1 MTAPQNLPS
10 FDPARED
17 GNAVLEIIPDAALII
32 GIDGNILHCN
42 QRFESLTG
50 YRRSDLTDLPLADIP
65 LFSCKDRPIVLKM
78 FREVL
83 KAEREETLRL
93 DWHPREGLPS
103 TGEVQLRPFRKNG
116 AATAVFL
123 FIRDLSIPP
132 SALETLQKTT
142 TDYRQIFENMRDGW
156 VITDLKSV
164 IREVNPAFAEM
175 TGYTRTQ
182 LMGKKLTDITLSKWH
197 KFVKYAV
204 EEEALIHG
212 RSGIYYKEISRKDG
226 SVLPVESVIFL
237 ERDRHNRPR
246 GMWNMIRDITDRKNA
261 QEAVAVSDY
270 LYRLTLSNIS
280 ETVFVTDDAG
290 DFTFICPSTEKIF
303 GYPKDEIAALEN
315 VSNLFGR
322 QIFDPVKLRSAGE
335 LVNIEQ
341 RIGDKFG
348 RQHDLLVSVKAVV
361 IGKGTTLY
369 TCRDITDRKRIDRLW
384 ALHRE
389 ILEEVARGLSP
400 GKLFDRI
407 TMRIDELL
415 PAAHSALF
423 LMMPDNQHLH
433 LVSGPHIPD
442 KWKERMKILRIHKD
456 HTSCTAA
463 VQRAEAIFVSD
474 ISKSDLWK
482 NSRTAARKAGIRASW
497 SQPILAS
504 DQKHVQGVLSLYFG
518 AVHQPDEYEGQLL
531 KTLTELIALVLEHR
545 QNQEKVQ
552 TERERLYQVLD
563 ILPGSVCLFGTDH
576 KIAFANQHFRDQ
588 YGSDF
593 SKPCFEIMHAKSQ
606 PCADCPTFQV
616 FETGKSRI
624 YEWTLNNGA
633 TCLVHDLPF
642 TDIDGS
648 PLVLEYSL
656 DISDRINMEKS
667 LRASEEQFRL
677 IWEKSPLGLR
687 LTDADGQIVRVNGAY
702 CKMVKKSAGQLE
714 GQPLS
719 CVYEK
724 SRQNH
729 ILESHRRR
737 FNGRT
742 VKRHF
747 ETELT
752 LWDGSRI
759 WQRVSNAYFQYGDP
773 PRELLLGIFQDISE
787 RKKAENILQKSEERY
802 RAFINATRDMVFIK
816 DDAFRYVVVNRA
828 NQEFFGKPEEEIL
841 GKTDFDLMS
850 PGAARRCRETDKQAL
865 QSDNIVNSI
874 EKVNG
879 RMYETRKFMVPIGD
893 RKGVGGFIR
902 DITERRIAEE
912 NLQFQAML
920 LDRIQ
925 DGIVATDLEGN
936 ITYANATE
944 LEILGKS
951 LDQVVGTSV
960 RSFGGDP
967 RRGATQEEI
976 IAETLKKG
984 YWRGEVANYLPDGK
998 PIVWDSRVQLIR
1010 DGENRPQGMV
1020 GISTNITERKEFISK
1035 LEKSEKSLRAL
1046 AGHLQNIREGE
1057 RVAIAREIHDEIA
1070 QIFTALKIDLS
1081 ILESDLGIHVPDVL
1095 EKYAT
1100 DFTGM
1105 KEMLDAGIG
1114 KIRSLIRR
1122 LRPEKLENMGLIEAI
1137 RSQLEEVRQ
1146 SGGQKTT
1153 FHSDL
1158 NHIHLNNEQR
1168 LAFYRIFQEALTNIS
1183 RHAEADHI
1191 AVSINRKKERVVM
1204 TIRDNG
1210 IGIDPVH
1217 MKKPE
1222 SYGIIGMRERAIFLG
1237 GTLTIKGQPGAGTEV
1252 VLEIPEDHEE

>member
-1 MTAPQNLPS
+1 MTAPQNPPP

-17 GNAVLEIIPDAALII
+17 GNATLEIIPDAALII
-32 GIDGNILHCN
+32 GSDGNILHCN
-42 QRFESLTG
+42 RRFESLTG
-50 YRRSDLTDLPLADIP
+50 YRRSALTDLPLADIP
-65 LFSCKDRPIVLKM
+65 LVSRQNRAIVLKT
-78 FREVL
+78 FQRVL
-83 KAEREETLRL
+83 QTEREETLRL
-93 DWHPREGLPS
+93 DWRPREGLPF
-103 TGEVQLRPFRKNG
+103 TGEAQLRPFRKNG
-116 AATAVFL
+116 AVIAVFL
-123 FIRDLSIPP
+123 FLRDLSVQQSTI
-132 SALETLQKTT
+132 ETLQKTAR
-142 TDYRQIFENMRDGW
+142 DFRQIFETMRDGW
-156 VITDLKSV
+156 VVTDLNGL

-175 TGYTRTQ
+175 TGYTQ
-182 LMGKKLTDITLSKWH
+182 AELAGKDLSNITLPKWSE
-197 KFVKYAV
+197 FEKYAV
-204 EEEALIHG
+204 EQEAMVHG
-212 RSGIYYKEISRKDG
+212 RSGIYYKEFTRKDG
-226 SVLPVESVIFL
+226 SILPVESVVIL
-237 ERDRHNRPR
+237 KKDRHNKPSGLWRL
-246 GMWNMIRDITDRKNA
+246 IRDITDRKTA
-261 QEAVAVSDY
+261 QEAVIVSDY

-303 GYPKDEIAALEN
+303 GYTKAEIAALGN

-322 QIFDPVKLRSAGE
+322 QIFDPVRLRSAGE

-341 RIGDKFG
+341 RIGDKSG

-389 ILEEVARGLSP
+389 ILEQVARGLSP

-407 TMRIDELL
+407 TRRIDELL

-423 LMMPDNQHLH
+423 LLMPDNQHLH

-442 KWKERMKILRIHKD
+442 KWKQRIKILRLHKD
-456 HTSCTAA
+456 HTYCTVAVKKAAA
-463 VQRAEAIFVSD
+463 VFVSD

-482 NSRTAARKAGIRASW
+482 NNRTAARKAGIRASW
-497 SQPILAS
+497 SQPVLAS
-504 DQKHVQGVLSLYFG
+504 DQKSVQGVLSLYFG
-518 AVHQPDEYEGQLL
+518 AVHQPDEYESQLM

-563 ILPGSVCLFGTDH
+563 ILPGTVCLFGTDH
-576 KIAFANQHFRDQ
+576 KIIFANQHFRDQ

-593 SKPCFEIMHAKSQ
+593 SKPCYEIMHAKSQ

-624 YEWTLNNGA
+624 YEWTLENGA

-677 IWEKSPLGLR
+677 IWEKSHLGLR

-702 CKMVKKSAGQLE
+702 CNMVKKGFGQLE
-714 GQPLS
+714 GQSLS

-724 SRQNH
+724 SRQNP

-737 FNGRT
+737 FKNRT

-752 LWDGSRI
+752 LWDDSRI

-773 PRELLLGIFQDISE
+773 PRELLLSIFQDISE

-802 RAFINATRDMVFIK
+802 RAFLNATQDMVFIK
-816 DDAFRYVVVNRA
+816 DDAFRYVMVNRA
-828 NQEFFGKPEEEIL
+828 NQEFFGKPEKEIL
-841 GKTDFDLMS
+841 GKTDFDLM
-850 PGAARRCRETDKQAL
+850 PPEAARRRRESDKEAL
-865 QSDNIVNSI
+865 ESETIVNSI
-874 EKVNG
+874 EKVDG
-879 RMYETRKFMVPIGD
+879 RVYETHKFMVPIGD
-893 RKGVGGFIR
+893 RKGIGGFIR
-902 DITERRIAEE
+902 DITEKQIAEE
-912 NLQFQAML
+912 NLRFQAML
-920 LDRIQ
+920 LDQIH
-925 DGIVATDLEGN
+925 DGIIATDLEGN

-944 LEILGKS
+944 LEILGKPQN
-951 LDQVVGTSV
+951 QVVGTSV
-960 RSFGGDP
+960 KSFGDDP

-976 IAETLKKG
+976 IAETREKG
-984 YWRGEVANYLPDGK
+984 AWHGEVVNFLPDGK

-1095 EKYAT
+1095 EKYAP
-1100 DFTGM
+1100 DLTGM
-1105 KEMLDAGIG
+1105 KEMLDEGIG

-1122 LRPEKLENMGLIEAI
+1122 LRPEKLENIGLIEAM
-1137 RSQLEEVRQ
+1137 RSLLTEIAQ
-1146 SGGQKTT
+1146 SGELTVD
-1153 FHSDL
+1153 FHTDIEEIRLTS
-1158 NHIHLNNEQR
+1158 EQR
-1168 LAFYRIFQEALTNIS
+1168 LAFYRIFQETLINIQH
-1183 RHAEADHI
+1183 HAEADHI
-1191 AVSINRKKERVVM
+1191 SVSIRRQNDRIMLTV
-1204 TIRDNG
+1204 RDDG
-1210 IGIDPVH
+1210 IGIEPSR
-1217 MKKPE
+1217 MEKPE
-1222 SYGIIGMRERAIFLG
+1222 SYGIIGMHERAIFLG

-1252 VLEIPEDHEE
+1252 VLEIPESRD